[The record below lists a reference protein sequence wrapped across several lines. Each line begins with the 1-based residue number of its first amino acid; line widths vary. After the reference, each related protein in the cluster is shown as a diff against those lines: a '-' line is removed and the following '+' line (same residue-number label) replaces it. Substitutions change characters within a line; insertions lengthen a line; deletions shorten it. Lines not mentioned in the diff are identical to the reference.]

1 MNKNKFK
8 LLILLFVIMLLISLP
23 LKVFA
28 VESFTWPTNGWIGWK
43 YLDDNGNHTG
53 IDIWSN
59 QNGGWNSDG
68 TGNPVYAVYPG
79 TLIWEGEAGFIVKHN
94 DNLYTDYWHLKN
106 RQVHP
111 NAIVNSTTLMAYQ
124 DLNVTVHLH
133 LTVSTNNSESGK
145 VDPSPYF
152 GLQLNA
158 SNPNPIG
165 YLTNYVQTGVGCG
178 GSNVIKSNWNVN
190 GSLDCDATNSITIN
204 PNSYLIPGT
213 GTINLHVT

>member
-1 MNKNKFK
+1 MNKKRKKVFIFLFLIT
-8 LLILLFVIMLLISLP
+8 LLLVLP
-23 LKVFA
+23 LKVSA
-28 VESFTWPTNGWIGWK
+28 TESFSWPTSGWIGWK

-59 QNGGWNSDG
+59 QNGGWNTDG
-68 TGNPVYAVYPG
+68 SGNPVYAAYPG
-79 TLIWEGEAGFIVKHN
+79 TLIWEGDTGFIVKHN

-111 NAIVNSTTLMAYQ
+111 STYVDSNTLMAYQ
-124 DLNVTVHLH
+124 DMNVTVHLH

-158 SNPNPIG
+158 QNPNPIG
-165 YLTNYVQTGVGCG
+165 YLTNYVQAGNGCG
-178 GSNVIKSNWNVN
+178 GIIVVKSNWNVN
-190 GSLDCDATNSITIN
+190 NTLDCGASSSITIN
-204 PNSYLIPGT
+204 PDSILNPIT
-213 GTINLHVT
+213 GTIVLHVP